1 MSDLTLVIGNKASSS
16 WSLRPWL
23 ALKQIGVPFREITI
37 PLRQPETK
45 AEILQHSPA
54 GKVPVL
60 RDGDLTIYDSLA
72 ILEYLAESYPEAGLW
87 PEDRG
92 ARAVARSIS
101 AEMHSGFVDLRKNM
115 PMDVTD
121 KHPGEGRTPE
131 LLADIA
137 RITQIWR
144 DAKARFGA
152 EGRSCSAVSRQPMP
166 CTRRSALGWI
176 HMAWSWTRS
185 PKPTSPPCSACRPC
199 ASGTQRGGGAVGG
212 VALTDHW
219 AAATGR
225 SIIPS
230 AGWLGWLDLGFLQ
243 RADFVVEAG
252 GAWMQRDGKTVQRV
266 AELDRR
272 PLGVPVV
279 EQPARVRVP

>member
-23 ALKQIGVPFREITI
+23 ALKQIGVPFGEITI

-45 AEILQHSPA
+45 AEILRHSPA

-60 RDGDLTIYDSLA
+60 IDGDLTVYDSLA
-72 ILEYLAESYPEAGLW
+72 ILEYLAETYPEAGLW
-87 PEDRG
+87 PDDRG

-131 LLADIA
+131 SLADIA

-152 EGRSCSAVSRQPMP
+152 DTYCVEMDEISQAYVSTVLSLPAMREWYAAGAAEPWG
-166 CTRRSALGWI
+166 AL
-176 HMAWSWTRS
+176 
-185 PKPTSPPCSACRPC
+185 
-199 ASGTQRGGGAVGG
+199 
-212 VALTDHW
+212 L
-219 AAATGR
+219 
-225 SIIPS
+225 
-230 AGWLGWLDLGFLQ
+230 
-243 RADFVVEAG
+243 
-252 GAWMQRDGKTVQRV
+252 
-266 AELDRR
+266 
-272 PLGVPVV
+272 
-279 EQPARVRVP
+279 